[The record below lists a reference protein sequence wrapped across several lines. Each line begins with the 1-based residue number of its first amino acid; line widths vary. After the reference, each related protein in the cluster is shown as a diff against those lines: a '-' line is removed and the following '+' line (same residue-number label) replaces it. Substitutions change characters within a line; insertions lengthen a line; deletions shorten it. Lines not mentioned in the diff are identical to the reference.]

1 MTKCGL
7 CPIDKKPKE
16 SIDKRFGV
24 PACQDCIDKINT
36 VRSQPQAV
44 GRDKRTEAMKDDS
57 KKYWSDTLQ
66 PRRQG
71 YASKEFIETYPEEA
85 KKIFTKQ
92 EILKS
97 KPTWYDQKGS
107 TISKDNTDIN
117 PKALE

>member
-7 CPIDKKPKE
+7 CPIDKKPKD
-16 SIDKRFGV
+16 SISKRFGV

-36 VRSQPQAV
+36 VRRQPQAV
-44 GRDKRTEAMKDDS
+44 GRDKRTEAQKEDGAKHFNS
-57 KKYWSDTLQ
+57 VLQ

-71 YASKEFIETYPEEA
+71 EASLEFINTYPEEA

>member
-7 CPIDKKPKE
+7 CPIDKKPKD
-16 SIDKRFGV
+16 SISKRFGV

-36 VRSQPQAV
+36 VRRQPQAV
-44 GRDKRTEAMKDDS
+44 GRDKRTEAQKEDGARLFDD
-57 KKYWSDTLQ
+57 TIQ

-71 YASKEFIETYPEEA
+71 EASLEFINKYPEEA

-107 TISKDNTDIN
+107 KTPKDYRIIN